1 MGTTG
6 NRIYRDGPEPHV
18 ILSKA
23 KDPHHADRELS
34 IGSLKILRLTPQDD
48 RSRVTVRER
57 LPRGAVR
64 SARAVQQGSDLAA
77 VPEIQDEP
85 RQE

>member
-1 MGTTG
+1 MSSRAVERGIAG
-6 NRIYRDGPEPHV
+6 VLKEGPLPG
-18 ILSKA
+18 
-23 KDPHHADRELS
+23 
-34 IGSLKILRLTPQDD
+34 GS
-48 RSRVTVRER
+48 RSLATLGMTATRVMVRER

-64 SARAVQQGSDLAA
+64 SARAVQQWSDLAA